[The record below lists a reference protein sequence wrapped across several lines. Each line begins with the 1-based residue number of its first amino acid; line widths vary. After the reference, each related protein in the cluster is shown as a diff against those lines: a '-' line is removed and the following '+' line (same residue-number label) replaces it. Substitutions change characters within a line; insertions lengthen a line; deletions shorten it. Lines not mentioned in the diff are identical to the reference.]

1 MKRERKAGILLNVSS
16 FPGKYGIG
24 GFSCNVENF
33 LSEFAGMGF
42 KIWQTLPIT
51 SLGWGNS
58 PYCGISAYA
67 GNYLYI
73 DPERLD
79 EGLLTKEELASA
91 ECNDAF
97 YLTDYA
103 AAAANK
109 TRLLRLAYSR
119 RTGMMMEKIDAF
131 AAENADWLYDYA
143 AFMVLKEVNDQTAWM
158 TWESK
163 WRVHTD
169 KTAQTVRKCYPEEFG
184 YYLFEQYCF
193 FTQWARIREFASG
206 VGMEI
211 FGDVPIYLACDS
223 VDVWADPKAFLL
235 DTGYKPTEVA
245 GVPPDYFSED
255 GQLWG
260 NPLYD
265 YKAMAKD
272 DYAWWVR
279 RIKHLHKLYDIIRI
293 DHFRGF
299 ANYWAVPVSAK
310 TAKEG
315 KWKKGPG
322 KKLFDVLYKEIP
334 DLKIIAED
342 LGIIDDDVIELLEST
357 GIPGMRVI
365 QFGFDG
371 DKKNTHLPY
380 NYPHNCVA
388 YTATH
393 DNDTTLGWL
402 LSLNDSTRADVLK
415 YVNCSADYGWASGA
429 GKCPATRAVIR
440 SVMSSCADIAIVP
453 MQDLCGYGSDTRMN
467 TPGVADGC
475 WRYRTNYNALN
486 DVDHAFVR
494 ELITTYGR

>member
-1 MKRERKAGILLNVSS
+1 MKSKRKAGILLNVSS

-24 GFSCNVENF
+24 GFSCNAEAF

-67 GNYLYI
+67 GNFLYI
-73 DPERLD
+73 DLERLP
-79 EGLLTKEELASA
+79 EGLLTKEEICSA
-91 ECNDAF
+91 ECKDAF
-97 YLTDYA
+97 YLTDYNA
-103 AAAANK
+103 ARSNK
-109 TRLLRLAYSR
+109 GRLLRVAYSR
-119 RTGMMMEKIDAF
+119 LTPELTDKVEGF
-131 AAENADWLYDYA
+131 AKENADWLNDYA
-143 AFMVLKEVNDQTAWM
+143 AFMVLKGVHDQAAWT
-158 TWESK
+158 TWEDQWK
-163 WRVHTD
+163 KHTPG
-169 KTAQTVRKCYPEEFG
+169 TAAKVKVFYPKEFG
-184 YYLFEQYCF
+184 YYLFEQYLF
-193 FTQWARIREFASG
+193 FTQWARIKKYAAD
-206 VGMEI
+206 VGIEV
-211 FGDVPIYLACDS
+211 FGDVPVYVSHDS

-235 DTGYKPTEVA
+235 DKDYKPTEVA
-245 GVPPDYFSED
+245 GVPPDYFSAD

-265 YKAMAKD
+265 YAAMKKD
-272 DYAWWVR
+272 NYAWWTR
-279 RIKHLHKLYDIIRI
+279 RIKHLHRLYDIIRI

-299 ANYWAVPVSAK
+299 ANYWAVPADAK

-322 KKLFDVLYKEIP
+322 KELFDVLYKEIP

-342 LGIIDDDVIELLEST
+342 LGIIDDDVRQLLKDT

-371 DKKNTHLPY
+371 DKTNIHLPY
-380 NYPHNCVA
+380 NYPHECVA

-402 LSLNDSTRADVLK
+402 LSLDSATQQEALSFVG
-415 YVNCSADYGWASGA
+415 CAPEYGWASGA
-429 GKCPATRAVIR
+429 SKCPATRAFIR
-440 SVMSSCADIAIVP
+440 DVMASCADIAIVP

-467 TPGVADGC
+467 TPGQPDGC
-475 WRYRTNYNALN
+475 WRYRTNYNALG
-486 DVDHAFVR
+486 DLDHTFIRTV
-494 ELITTYGR
+494 ITRYGR

>member
-1 MKRERKAGILLNVSS
+1 MKNERKAGILLNVSS

-33 LSEFAGMGF
+33 LNEFAGMGF

-73 DPERLD
+73 DLERL
-79 EGLLTKEELASA
+79 ESGLLTREELASA
-91 ECNDAF
+91 EVKDAF

-103 AAAANK
+103 AAARNK
-109 TRLLRLAYSR
+109 SRLLRLAYSR
-119 RTGMMMEKIDAF
+119 VSPDLAAKIKVFSD
-131 AAENADWLYDYA
+131 ENADWLYDYA
-143 AFMVLKEVNDQTAWM
+143 AFMVLKEVNNQSAWT
-158 TWESK
+158 TWDKK
-163 WRVHTD
+163 WRDHTD
-169 KTAQTVRKCYPEEFG
+169 KTALAVQKEYPEEFG
-184 YYLFEQYCF
+184 YYLFEQYWF
-193 FTQWARIREFASG
+193 FVQWKRILEYANG
-206 VGMEI
+206 LGIEV
-211 FGDVPIYLACDS
+211 FGDVPIYLSCDS
-223 VDVWADPKAFLL
+223 VDVWADPKVFLL
-235 DTGYKPTEVA
+235 DKDYKPTEVA

-272 DYAWWVR
+272 NYAWWVR
-279 RIKHLHKLYDIIRI
+279 RIKHLHKLYNIIRI

-299 ANYWAVPVSAK
+299 ANYWSVPATAK

-315 KWKKGPG
+315 KWVKGPG

-342 LGIIDDDVIELLEST
+342 LGIIDDDVIELLEKT

-371 DKKNTHLPY
+371 DKGNTHLPY
-380 NYPHNCVA
+380 NYKKSCVA

-402 LSLNDSTRADVLK
+402 LSLDEDTRQEALR
-415 YVNCSADYGWASGA
+415 YVNCPPDYGWASGA

-440 SVMSSCADIAIVP
+440 TIMSSCADIAIVP

-486 DVDHAFVR
+486 DVDHSFVR
-494 ELITTYGR
+494 SVITTYGR